1 MNALFSIDLIQL
13 PSRTLNW
20 KKKRYYKWY
29 FFNWD
34 IYNIRYK
41 ILLDTF
47 IKTYI
52 RSARVNQS
60 AFHEQRIM
68 NPYLGG
74 IRYTPDLKKIFF
86 FESNKHFST
95 FHFSFFTFYSN
106 TKTKHK
112 REPESC
118 IFIPDNLK
126 TSQPQNLS
134 LSMMP

>member
-86 FESNKHFST
+86 LKAINTFLLFI
-95 FHFSFFTFYSN
+95 FHFLLFIQTQRQN
-106 TKTKHK
+106 TNENQNPVFSSLTILKL
-112 REPESC
+112 P
-118 IFIPDNLK
+118 NLK
-126 TSQPQNLS
+126 IYL
-134 LSMMP
+134 